1 MKAEDSVTPSKT
13 YLGEIVES
21 STSQFVAQCPRE
33 RLYQPPEFG
42 SFVKILPVGAQ
53 ESSTELKTD
62 IQEDF
67 DPFAEIATP
76 PLRKLSLSSPDD
88 SLYAVVFFAASGSFD
103 SGRRASAYEM
113 EEREL
118 QETQPQIYELLI
130 TEFTALP
137 LGISKNGLFR
147 SGLPPCPPRLHAR
160 VAECEA
166 DEIQTLTDSPE
177 LLRTLLRTTAAAN
190 SDELIVA
197 CLRNGWE
204 IRDRDQRYL
213 VRMGKQLASLLMKE
227 PDRLTGI
234 LDRLS
239 D

>member
-1 MKAEDSVTPSKT
+1 MKAEDSLATSKN

-21 STSQFVAQCPRE
+21 STTQFVAQCPRE

-42 SFVKILPVGAQ
+42 SFVKILPAVTQ
-53 ESSTELKTD
+53 ERSTEPRIDTL
-62 IQEDF
+62 EDF
-67 DPFAEIATP
+67 DPFVEIATP
-76 PLRKLSLSSPDD
+76 SLLKSLLNSPEGA
-88 SLYAVVFFAASGSFD
+88 LYAVVFFAASGSFD

-137 LGISKNGLFR
+137 LGISKNGQFR

-160 VAECEA
+160 VVECEA
-166 DEIQTLTDSPE
+166 DEIRTLTDSPE

-213 VRMGKQLASLLMKE
+213 VRMGKQLASLLMNE

>member
-1 MKAEDSVTPSKT
+1 MKTEDSLAPSKT

-53 ESSTELKTD
+53 NISTESRTNMP
-62 IQEDF
+62 EDF
-67 DPFAEIATP
+67 DPFVEIATP
-76 PLRKLSLSSPDD
+76 SLLKSFLSSPEGA
-88 SLYAVVFFAASGSFD
+88 LYAVVFFAASGSFD

-113 EEREL
+113 DEREL
-118 QETQPQIYELLI
+118 QETQPQIFELLI

-160 VAECEA
+160 VVECDT
-166 DEIQTLTDSPE
+166 DEIQTLTNSPE

-239 D
+239 E

>member
-1 MKAEDSVTPSKT
+1 MKAEDSVAPPITF
-13 YLGEIVES
+13 LGEIVES

-42 SFVKILPVGAQ
+42 SFVKILPAGAQ
-53 ESSTELKTD
+53 GSSTELRIKLPD
-62 IQEDF
+62 DF
-67 DPFAEIATP
+67 DPFAEIATV
-76 PLRKLSLSSPDD
+76 SPRIPTIN
-88 SLYAVVFFAASGSFD
+88 SPEGALYAVVFFAASGSFD
-103 SGRRASAYEM
+103 SGRRATAYEM

-118 QETQPQIYELLI
+118 QETQPQIFELLI

-160 VAECEA
+160 VVECET

-177 LLRTLLRTTAAAN
+177 LIRTLLRTTTVAN

-213 VRMGKQLASLLMKE
+213 VRMGKQLAALLMKE

>member
-1 MKAEDSVTPSKT
+1 MKAEDSLAPLKN
-13 YLGEIVES
+13 YLGEIVKS
-21 STSQFVAQCPRE
+21 STTQFVAQCPRE

-42 SFVKILPVGAQ
+42 SFVKILPAVAQ
-53 ESSTELKTD
+53 ESSTELLTN
-62 IQEDF
+62 ISVDF
-67 DPFAEIATP
+67 DPFVEIATP
-76 PLRKLSLSSPDD
+76 SLFKSFLSSPEGA
-88 SLYAVVFFAASGSFD
+88 LYAVVFFAASGSFD

-160 VAECEA
+160 VVECDT
-166 DEIQTLTDSPE
+166 DEILTLTDSPE
-177 LLRTLLRTTAAAN
+177 LLRTLLRTTAVAN

-227 PDRLTGI
+227 PDRLTAI
-234 LDRLS
+234 LHRLS